1 MKFARFVCLF
11 VLSSIT
17 TVLAQS
23 NPVPFVNQPLVPSA
37 VAPGGSGFTLT
48 VNGTGFVSGSTINW
62 NGTPL
67 TTTFVT
73 SSLLTASVP
82 SSNIATASTASI
94 TVSSPSPGGGVSNVA
109 FLPVSAPTTLQFTS
123 FTDSAAVVQQAIVAD
138 FTGNGNLDFAV
149 NPCFGQ
155 NDCPINVYLGNR
167 AGTFQFIHQ
176 DFQ

>member
-1 MKFARFVCLF
+1 MTRRFVPSFHSLRF
-11 VLSSIT
+11 VVVFIATFS
-17 TVLAQS
+17 VLALFATPATAQ

-94 TVSSPSPGGGVSNVA
+94 TVSSPSPGGGVSNV
-109 FLPVSAPTTLQFTS
+109 
-123 FTDSAAVVQQAIVAD
+123 
-138 FTGNGNLDFAV
+138 
-149 NPCFGQ
+149 
-155 NDCPINVYLGNR
+155 
-167 AGTFQFIHQ
+167 
-176 DFQ
+176 